1 MALVG
6 EELVMYLANLVSVA
20 RIDGSV
26 SPKKSEAV
34 ARIQKRMG
42 AKKTE
47 LNKAMKLAERDDYKI
62 EPIGHFTDKVQ
73 NLEDLLYVS
82 VVDGEIHAQEKT
94 IIVNF
99 AKDIG
104 VTQDQ
109 LNLIMGDI
117 NRLLASGTARS
128 SCRACGAEAPVIT
141 RFCAECGAAVSKADS
156 QKAVSVSYEIPG
168 SGITIE
174 FAESTA
180 AGFADAVEIAKSA
193 SSNATC
199 IKGKKPWYLTSWPT
213 EDIEGAIKLV
223 ECLKGMRNRKVYID
237 GTESRWDEVFGF
249 VWCAQARNTAYRTL
263 EYCYGLDE
271 KRLNIW
277 GCKQAGMDWAEWA
290 DWFSYG
296 SFKKGGLL
304 KSQPIFIFDKNRIK
318 HEIETNLFRCRYCPY
333 LNFDLIQAVV
343 DAFPDEATPSEKGP
357 WLYRRD
363 YDETPGSLKVKTK
376 TSEGATLTQMSFS
389 QTVLPPRTHIWDLKY
404 LRKPLMQ
411 WVCSEVVSKACWS
424 TKVPRRL
431 FSMNR
436 TGR

>member
-82 VVDGEIHAQEKT
+82 VVDGEIHAQEET

-128 SCRACGAEAPVIT
+128 SCRACDAEVPVIT
-141 RFCAECGAAVSKADS
+141 RFCAKCGAAVSMADS
-156 QKAVSVSYEIPG
+156 
-168 SGITIE
+168 
-174 FAESTA
+174 
-180 AGFADAVEIAKSA
+180 
-193 SSNATC
+193 
-199 IKGKKPWYLTSWPT
+199 
-213 EDIEGAIKLV
+213 
-223 ECLKGMRNRKVYID
+223 
-237 GTESRWDEVFGF
+237 
-249 VWCAQARNTAYRTL
+249 
-263 EYCYGLDE
+263 
-271 KRLNIW
+271 
-277 GCKQAGMDWAEWA
+277 
-290 DWFSYG
+290 
-296 SFKKGGLL
+296 
-304 KSQPIFIFDKNRIK
+304 
-318 HEIETNLFRCRYCPY
+318 
-333 LNFDLIQAVV
+333 
-343 DAFPDEATPSEKGP
+343 
-357 WLYRRD
+357 
-363 YDETPGSLKVKTK
+363 
-376 TSEGATLTQMSFS
+376 
-389 QTVLPPRTHIWDLKY
+389 
-404 LRKPLMQ
+404 
-411 WVCSEVVSKACWS
+411 
-424 TKVPRRL
+424 
-431 FSMNR
+431 
-436 TGR
+436 